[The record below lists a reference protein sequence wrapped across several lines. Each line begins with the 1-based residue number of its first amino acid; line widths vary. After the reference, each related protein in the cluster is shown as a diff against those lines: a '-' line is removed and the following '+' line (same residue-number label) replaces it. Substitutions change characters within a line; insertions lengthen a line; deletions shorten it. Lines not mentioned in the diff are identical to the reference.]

1 VEADVSQPAPKY
13 PGNIPSTGARS
24 PVGPS
29 IQSELSAAAIAKLR
43 GTKGAVYVEF
53 LIAFLPLFC
62 FFLALVQFMVLV
74 MANIMTKHAA
84 ELTARAAIVVI
95 HDDPQYYGGAG
106 VGQVTGKRKQDIQA
120 AAEYLTKKR
129 WGGTVNVKMKGS
141 YTRDEMVE
149 VTLEYDFPC
158 QIPFGRWA
166 ACSGQ
171 AGSASDFTGP
181 NSAWGEGQDIRK
193 LTGTAALPNQGAD
206 YIY

>member
-1 VEADVSQPAPKY
+1 VSQRAPTRS
-13 PGNIPSTGARS
+13 PSTDR
-24 PVGPS
+24 
-29 IQSELSAAAIAKLR
+29 ELSAAAVAHLR

-74 MANIMTKHAA
+74 MANIMTKHAT

-95 HDDPQYYGGAG
+95 HDDPQYYGGAA
-106 VGQVTGKRKQDIQA
+106 VGQVTGKRKEDIQT

-129 WGGTVNVKMKGS
+129 WGGEVKVNMKSS

-149 VTLEYDFPC
+149 VKLEYDFPC
-158 QIPFGRWA
+158 QIPFGRWV

-171 AGSASDFTGP
+171 AGSSSDWTGP
-181 NSAWGEGQDIRK
+181 HSAWAEGKDIRK
-193 LTGTAALPNQGAD
+193 LTGTAALPNQGAE